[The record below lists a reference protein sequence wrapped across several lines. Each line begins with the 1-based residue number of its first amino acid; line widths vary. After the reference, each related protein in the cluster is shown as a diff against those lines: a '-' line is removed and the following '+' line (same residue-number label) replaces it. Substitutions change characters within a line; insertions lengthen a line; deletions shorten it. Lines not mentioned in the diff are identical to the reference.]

1 MKLAIDA
8 TTMIEGGGLKYLS
21 KLIENFKKKD
31 HSVEKLL
38 IFVDEDD
45 NKIEYRSST
54 GLNYIIEDYL

>member
-1 MKLAIDA
+1 MKLAIDD

-38 IFVDEDD
+38 IFVS
-45 NKIEYRSST
+45 NNF
-54 GLNYIIEDYL
+54 NYK